1 MSDIIFDGVTL
12 EEAKAAHDQMLDLE
26 RKARLYPVLKQQH
39 EKEQAEAQLEDLKA
53 QCQDDFNNEIADYER
68 LRKDFQKL
76 YNEAQKSVEKA
87 ARILAQYRT
96 QSRKLGN
103 IVDTYAN
110 AKWQFDLDYNNAE
123 SYKDGTSIYN
133 YRSEIA
139 TQNYNEHPISE
150 SDYNDLYDVIRKNV

>member
-1 MSDIIFDGVTL
+1 MNDIKFDGVTL
-12 EEAKAAHDQMLDLE
+12 EEAKKAHDQMLDLE

-39 EKEQAEAQLEDLKA
+39 EKAQAEKRLDDLKE

-68 LRKDFQKL
+68 LKGDFQKL

-87 ARILAQYRT
+87 ARILVQYRN

-139 TQNYNEHPISE
+139 TQNYNEHPIE
-150 SDYNDLYDVIRKNV
+150 NADYNDLYEVIRKNV